1 MATDSQGASGSEA
14 VNITVVNLVSGDANQ
29 DGQLTGDDVYLVVD
43 WIIGRQPMAQ
53 ADTPAFVAAD
63 VDSDGSI
70 TANDVALMIGQLSED
85 PDQSPL

>member
-43 WIIGRQPMAQ
+43 WIIGRQPMPQ
-53 ADTPAFVAAD
+53 ADTPAFMAAD

-70 TANDVALMIGQLSED
+70 TAKDVALMIGQLSED